1 VNLEASAKAHPVL
14 EFCSAPLNAIGV
26 MGTPTL
32 LLVDA
37 KGTVAQVWEGK
48 LQADQ
53 EGRVLAL
60 LKTSGSL

>member
-1 VNLEASAKAHPVL
+1 
-14 EFCSAPLNAIGV
+14 